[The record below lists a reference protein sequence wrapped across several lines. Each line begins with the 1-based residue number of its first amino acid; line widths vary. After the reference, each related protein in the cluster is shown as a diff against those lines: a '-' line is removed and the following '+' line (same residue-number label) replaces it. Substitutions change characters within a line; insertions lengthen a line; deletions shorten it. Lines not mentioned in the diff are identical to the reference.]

1 MHTIFKVFG
10 VSTGAIPILHNALEQ
25 PGMRTQEGYR
35 PPEGPSI
42 PNSNGVV
49 PYAAIMKSEFHP
61 QSGTYTVTIWFNLV
75 IKRIDGTPF
84 YPPLSA
90 LEEVFKSIDLQLLP
104 DSKAIEAEAEHAA
117 AEKAREAARKDLVEK
132 IVNEIIGETSEYDIV
147 NSKTGQIIIPARRKI
162 TRTLIMLLSRHIADL
177 DLSTSIGTD
186 DRVINILRRF
196 QSEQGSA
203 QQR

>member
-1 MHTIFKVFG
+1 
-10 VSTGAIPILHNALEQ
+10 
-25 PGMRTQEGYR
+25 MRTQEGYR